1 MIRLNSW
8 IAVEAT
14 CLEKESDRRGRFI
27 HQAAL
32 REMADQVFDVA
43 NCSVVSHGSGRP
55 PGIGAEV

>member
-1 MIRLNSW
+1 M
-8 IAVEAT
+8 EAT